1 MVIND
6 EPRKYRV
13 ITKRYTG
20 FSKEDDWILKRGIAL
35 ALHIKV
41 TQ

>member
-1 MVIND
+1 MTDYSNTGTNNIF
-6 EPRKYRV
+6 
-13 ITKRYTG
+13 TG
-20 FSKEDDWILKRGIAL
+20 FSKEDNWILKRGIAL